1 MRALPDAGS
10 SAHPHQLLPLLLGPS
25 PYDTSPR
32 DEPMC
37 LGGQLLSSTDT
48 RTTGGV
54 RAATLWP
61 LSPHSPKLGDTP
73 ALGLWGAGRMHS
85 TRPPAASYP
94 AGTGQA
100 EGSRCVPST
109 SASVIPSISPPHG
122 EQQRTSP
129 APATAGHSPCP
140 RELKSDG
147 RKNHAQPMAE

>member
-73 ALGLWGAGRMHS
+73 ALGLWGTGRMHS

-100 EGSRCVPST
+100 EGSRCVPKHVCFSHPVNIT
-109 SASVIPSISPPHG
+109 ATWRAAANQPCSGHCGTQSLPPG
-122 EQQRTSP
+122 
-129 APATAGHSPCP
+129 
-140 RELKSDG
+140 
-147 RKNHAQPMAE
+147 AQV